1 MIIDSVRGRAARSWS
16 TMIALSQGHTN
27 FISGKITTQSKGKR
41 MNKVLKGLVAVVST
55 AAMAIAGF
63 AGAASA
69 TAAEDYSITIAPAKA
84 GHVYEAY
91 QVFTGNLDASTGVL
105 GNVAWGTGID
115 RNKLNGEGA
124 SSLINGKT
132 AAEVSEALAQKS
144 NNSADAKAYAKAFG
158 GVLSETHKDSGAFD
172 AANKAYTISGL
183 AAGYYL
189 IQDETGSVTGDDSYT
204 SFILKVTQANTTVA
218 PKSTTPIV
226 DKKVQDEASDK
237 DKNADNNGWGDT
249 ADHGINE
256 SFRFKLNAT
265 IPESADLADYTKY
278 EVKFTDTMS
287 KGVTFESLDS
297 VKVKGEDAS
306 GTDKAWKVAE
316 NQYNASSV
324 TAGPTTGDQSWTL
337 TISDVIAACDG
348 INITEGFSV
357 EVVYKAH
364 LNEKATVTTS
374 NGSTDNAN
382 AVYLEYSN
390 NPNAEGLGKTSKKKV
405 YVYTFGITN
414 KKVADR
420 ENGKLLEGA
429 GFKLYT
435 DTNCEHEY
443 ALIWDNTLEAYRPV
457 KTGETGVEMKSNAEG
472 QFPIKGLD
480 AGIYYLKE
488 TTTPAGYTTAAV
500 QTVKISATHEV
511 TDNGTPNVTLSSDS
525 TMNNVIV
532 DKSGSSL
539 PSTGGMGTVLLYVAG
554 IAVFALAGVTL
565 VMALRRRN
573 V

>member
-1 MIIDSVRGRAARSWS
+1 
-16 TMIALSQGHTN
+16 
-27 FISGKITTQSKGKR
+27 
-41 MNKVLKGLVAVVST
+41 MNKALKGLVAVVST

-69 TAAEDYSITIAPAKA
+69 TAAENYSITISPAKA

-91 QVFTGNLDASTGVL
+91 QVFTGNLNADTGVL

-115 RNKLNGEGA
+115 QNKLSGEGA
-124 SSLINGKT
+124 SSLIKGKT
-132 AAEVSEALAQKS
+132 AAEVSKALAQKS
-144 NNSADAKAYAKAFG
+144 DYSNDAKAYAKAFG
-158 GVLSETHKDSGAFD
+158 GVLSTIHKDSGTFD
-172 AANKAYTISGL
+172 ATNKAYTISNL

-189 IQDETGSVTGDDSYT
+189 IQDKAGSVTGDDSYT
-204 SFILKVTQANTTVA
+204 SFILKVTRANTTVT
-218 PKSTTPIV
+218 PKSTTPTV
-226 DKKVQDEASDK
+226 DKKVQDEGSDK
-237 DKNADNNGWGDT
+237 DKNADDNGWGDT

-256 SFRFKLNAT
+256 SFKFKLNAT

-306 GTDKAWKVAE
+306 GADKTWKVAE
-316 NQYNASSV
+316 NQYNASDV
-324 TAGPTTGDQSWTL
+324 KANPTTGDQSWTL

-348 INITEGFSV
+348 INITQGFSV
-357 EVVYKAH
+357 EVIYNAH
-364 LNEKATVTTS
+364 LNEKATVTIA

-390 NPNAEGLGKTSKKKV
+390 NPNAEGLGKTSEKKV

-414 KKVADR
+414 KKVADS
-420 ENGKLLEGA
+420 EDGDPLKDA

-435 DTNCEHEY
+435 DASCEHEY
-443 ALIWDNTLEAYRPV
+443 ALVWDASLNAYRPV
-457 KTGETGVEMKSNAEG
+457 EANETGVEMKSNNEG

-500 QTVKISATHEV
+500 QTVKIIATHEV
-511 TDNGTPNVTLSSDS
+511 TADGTPNVTLSSAS
-525 TMNNVIV
+525 TMSNVIV

-539 PSTGGMGTVLLYVAG
+539 PSTGGMGTTILYAAGAAIVLVAVFG
-554 IAVFALAGVTL
+554 IAFAV
-565 VMALRRRN
+565 RRRN
-573 V
+573 AR

>member
-1 MIIDSVRGRAARSWS
+1 
-16 TMIALSQGHTN
+16 
-27 FISGKITTQSKGKR
+27 

-69 TAAEDYSITIAPAKA
+69 TAADNYSITITPAKA

-91 QVFTGNLDASTGVL
+91 QVFTGNLDAGTGVL
-105 GNVAWGTGID
+105 GNVTWGTGID
-115 RNKLNGEGA
+115 QDKLSDEGV
-124 SSLINGKT
+124 SSLIKGKT

-144 NNSADAKAYAKAFG
+144 GNSADAKAYAKAFG
-158 GVLSETHKDSGAFD
+158 GVLSTTHTDSGAFD
-172 AANKAYTISGL
+172 TTNSAYTISGL

-189 IQDETGSVTGDDSYT
+189 IQDKAGSVTGDDSYT
-204 SFILKVTQANTTVA
+204 SFILKVTQENTTVT
-218 PKSTTPIV
+218 PKSTTPTV
-226 DKKVQDEASDK
+226 DKKVQDEVADK
-237 DKNADNNGWGDT
+237 DKNSDDDNGWGDT
-249 ADHGINE
+249 ADHDINE
-256 SFRFKLNAT
+256 SFKFKLNAT
-265 IPESADLADYTKY
+265 IPASADLADYTKY

-287 KGVTFESLDS
+287 KGVTYESLDS
-297 VKVKGEDAS
+297 VKVKGKDAS
-306 GTDKAWKVAE
+306 DTDKAWNVAE
-316 NQYNASSV
+316 GQYNASDV
-324 TAGPTTGDQSWTL
+324 AADPTTGNQSWTL
-337 TISDVIAACDG
+337 TINDVIAACKG
-348 INITEGFSV
+348 INIAQGFSV

-364 LNEKATVTTS
+364 LNEKATVTTA
-374 NGSTDNAN
+374 NGPTDNAN

-390 NPNAEGLGKTSKKKV
+390 NPNAEGLGKTSEKKV

-414 KKVADR
+414 KKVVDNEAGEPLKD
-420 ENGKLLEGA
+420 A

-443 ALIWDNTLEAYRPV
+443 ALVWDASLNAYRPV
-457 KTGETGVEMKSNAEG
+457 GANETGVEMNSNSEG

-500 QTVKISATHEV
+500 QTVKINATHEV
-511 TDNGTPNVTLSSDS
+511 TVGGAPNVTLSSDS

-539 PSTGGMGTVLLYVAG
+539 PSTGGMGTTVLYAAGAAIVLVAAFG
-554 IAVFALAGVTL
+554 IAFAV
-565 VMALRRRN
+565 RRRN
-573 V
+573 AR

>member
-1 MIIDSVRGRAARSWS
+1 
-16 TMIALSQGHTN
+16 
-27 FISGKITTQSKGKR
+27 

-69 TAAEDYSITIAPAKA
+69 TAADNYSITITPAKA
-84 GHVYEAY
+84 GHMYEAY
-91 QVFTGNLDASTGVL
+91 QVFTGNLDAGTGVL

-115 RNKLNGEGA
+115 QNKLKGEGA
-124 SSLINGKT
+124 SSLIKGKT
-132 AAEVSEALAQKS
+132 AAEVSEALAQKDD
-144 NNSADAKAYAKAFG
+144 NSADAKAYAKAFG
-158 GVLSETHKDSGAFD
+158 GVLSTTHKDSGTFD

-189 IQDETGSVTGDDSYT
+189 IQDAGSVTGDDSYT
-204 SFILKVTQANTTVA
+204 SFILKVTRTNTTAA
-218 PKSTTPIV
+218 PKSTTPTV
-226 DKKVQDEASDK
+226 DKKVQDEVADK
-237 DKNADNNGWGDT
+237 DKNADDNGWGDT
-249 ADHGINE
+249 ADHDINK
-256 SFRFKLNAT
+256 SFKFKLNAT
-265 IPESADLADYTKY
+265 IPGSADLADYTKY

-297 VKVKGEDAS
+297 VKVKGKDSSGADKTWNVAKGQYIAS
-306 GTDKAWKVAE
+306 DVA
-316 NQYNASSV
+316 ADS
-324 TAGPTTGDQSWTL
+324 TTGNQSWTL
-337 TISDVIAACDG
+337 TINDVIAACGG
-348 INITEGFSV
+348 INIVQGFSV

-390 NPNAEGLGKTSKKKV
+390 NPNAEGLGKTSEKKV

-420 ENGKLLEGA
+420 ENGTPLKDA

-457 KTGETGVEMKSNAEG
+457 KTGETGVEMKSNAKG

-500 QTVKISATHEV
+500 QTVKIEATHEV
-511 TDNGTPNVTLSSDS
+511 TAGGTPSVKLSSDS
-525 TMNNVIV
+525 TMSNVIV

-539 PSTGGMGTVLLYVAG
+539 PSTGGMGTTILYAAGAAIVLVAAFG
-554 IAVFALAGVTL
+554 IAFAV
-565 VMALRRRN
+565 RRRN
-573 V
+573 AR

>member
-1 MIIDSVRGRAARSWS
+1 
-16 TMIALSQGHTN
+16 
-27 FISGKITTQSKGKR
+27 

-69 TAAEDYSITIAPAKA
+69 TAAEDYSITITPAKA

-115 RNKLNGEGA
+115 RDQLNGEGA
-124 SSLINGKT
+124 SSLIKGKT

-144 NNSADAKAYAKAFG
+144 SNSADAKAYAKAFG
-158 GVLSETHKDSGAFD
+158 GVLSTTHKNSGTFD
-172 AANKAYTISGL
+172 DANKAYTISGL

-189 IQDETGSVTGDDSYT
+189 IQDEAGSVIGDDSYT
-204 SFILKVTQANTTVA
+204 SFILEVTRTNTIVA
-218 PKSTTPIV
+218 PKSTTPTV
-226 DKKVQDEASDK
+226 DKKVQDEVADK
-237 DKNADNNGWGDT
+237 DQNADDNGWGDT
-249 ADHGINE
+249 ADHDINK

-265 IPESADLADYTKY
+265 IPGSADLADYTKY

-297 VKVKGEDAS
+297 VIKVKGKDAS
-306 GTDKAWKVAE
+306 GADKTWNVAE

-324 TAGPTTGDQSWTL
+324 TADPTTGNQSWTL
-337 TISDVIAACDG
+337 TISDVIAACNG

-390 NPNAEGLGKTSKKKV
+390 NPNAEGLGTTSEKKV

-414 KKVADR
+414 KKVADSTD
-420 ENGKLLEGA
+420 GTPLKDA
-429 GFKLYT
+429 GFTLYT

-457 KTGETGVEMKSNAEG
+457 KTGETGVEMKSNAKG
-472 QFPIKGLD
+472 RFPIKGLD

-500 QTVKISATHEV
+500 QTVKINAAHEV
-511 TDNGTPNVTLSSDS
+511 TAEGTPNVTLSQDS
-525 TMNNVIV
+525 TMSNVIV

-539 PSTGGMGTVLLYVAG
+539 PSTGGMGTTVLYAAGAAIVLVAAFG
-554 IAVFALAGVTL
+554 IAFAV
-565 VMALRRRN
+565 RRRN
-573 V
+573 AR

>member
-1 MIIDSVRGRAARSWS
+1 
-16 TMIALSQGHTN
+16 
-27 FISGKITTQSKGKR
+27 
-41 MNKVLKGLVAVVST
+41 MNKVLKGLVAVAAT
-55 AAMAIAGF
+55 AAMAVAGV
-63 AGAASA
+63 AGASTA

-115 RNKLNGEGA
+115 QNKLSGEGA
-124 SSLINGKT
+124 SSLIKGKT
-132 AAEVSEALAQKS
+132 AAGVSEALAQKGD
-144 NNSADAKAYAKAFG
+144 NSADAKAYAKAFG
-158 GVLSETHKDSGAFD
+158 GVLSMTHKDSGAFD
-172 AANKAYTISGL
+172 TTNSAYTISGL

-189 IQDETGSVTGDDSYT
+189 IQDKAGSVTGDDSYT
-204 SFILKVTQANTTVA
+204 SFILKVTRTNTIVT
-218 PKSTTPIV
+218 PKSTTPTV
-226 DKKVQDEASDK
+226 DKKVQDEVADK
-237 DKNADNNGWGDT
+237 DNNADDNGWGDT
-249 ADHGINE
+249 ADHDINK

-265 IPESADLADYTKY
+265 IPGSADLADYTKY

-297 VKVKGEDAS
+297 VKVKGKDAS
-306 GTDKAWKVAE
+306 GADKTWKVAE
-316 NQYNASSV
+316 NQYNASGV
-324 TAGPTTGDQSWTL
+324 EDNPATGGQSWTL

-390 NPNAEGLGKTSKKKV
+390 NPNAEGLGTTSEKKV

-414 KKVADR
+414 KKVADSTD
-420 ENGKLLEGA
+420 GTPLKDA
-429 GFKLYT
+429 GFTLYT

-443 ALIWDNTLEAYRPV
+443 ALIWDSTLEAYRPV

-488 TTTPAGYTTAAV
+488 TTTPAGYTTAAM
-500 QTVKISATHEV
+500 QTVKINAAHEV
-511 TDNGTPNVTLSSDS
+511 TAEGTPNVTLSQDS
-525 TMNNVIV
+525 TMSNVIV

-539 PSTGGMGTVLLYVAG
+539 PSTGGMGTTVLYAAGAAIVLVAAFG
-554 IAVFALAGVTL
+554 IAFAV
-565 VMALRRRN
+565 RRRN
-573 V
+573 AR

>member
-1 MIIDSVRGRAARSWS
+1 
-16 TMIALSQGHTN
+16 
-27 FISGKITTQSKGKR
+27 

-69 TAAEDYSITIAPAKA
+69 TAAEDYSITIMPAKA

-91 QVFTGNLDASTGVL
+91 QVFTGNLNADTGVL
-105 GNVAWGTGID
+105 GNVAWGTGINQ
-115 RNKLNGEGA
+115 NKLSGEGA
-124 SSLINGKT
+124 SSLIKDKT
-132 AAEVSEALAQKS
+132 AVEVSEALAQKGD
-144 NNSADAKAYAKAFG
+144 NSADAKAYAKAFG
-158 GVLSETHKDSGAFD
+158 GVLSTTHKDSGTFD

-189 IQDETGSVTGDDSYT
+189 IQDKAGLVTGDDSYT
-204 SFILKVTQANTTVA
+204 SFILKVTRTNTTVT
-218 PKSTTPIV
+218 PKSTTPTV
-226 DKKVQDEASDK
+226 DKKVQDEVSDK
-237 DKNADNNGWGDT
+237 DKNADDNGWGDT

-256 SFRFKLNAT
+256 SFKFKLNAT

-306 GTDKAWKVAE
+306 GADKTWKVAE
-316 NQYNASSV
+316 NQYVKADS
-324 TAGPTTGDQSWTL
+324 TTGNQSWTL
-337 TISDVIAACDG
+337 TISNVIAACDG

-390 NPNAEGLGKTSKKKV
+390 NPNAEGLGKTSEKKV

-420 ENGKLLEGA
+420 ENGTPLKDA

-443 ALIWDNTLEAYRPV
+443 ALIWDNTLKAYRPV

-472 QFPIKGLD
+472 QFPIEGLD

-488 TTTPAGYTTAAV
+488 TTTPAGYTTAAM

-539 PSTGGMGTVLLYVAG
+539 PSTGGMGTTILYAAGAAIVLVAAFG
-554 IAVFALAGVTL
+554 IAFAV
-565 VMALRRRN
+565 RRRN
-573 V
+573 AR

>member
-1 MIIDSVRGRAARSWS
+1 
-16 TMIALSQGHTN
+16 
-27 FISGKITTQSKGKR
+27 

-69 TAAEDYSITIAPAKA
+69 TAAEDYSITITPAKA

-105 GNVAWGTGID
+105 GNVTWGTGID
-115 RNKLNGEGA
+115 QDKLSDEGV
-124 SSLINGKT
+124 SSLIKGKT
-132 AAEVSEALAQKS
+132 AAEVSGSIGSEDD
-144 NNSADAKAYAKAFG
+144 NSADAKAYAKAFG
-158 GVLSETHKDSGAFD
+158 GVLSTTHTDSGAFD
-172 AANKAYTISGL
+172 TTNSAYTISGL

-189 IQDETGSVTGDDSYT
+189 IQDKANSVTGDDSYT
-204 SFILKVTQANTTVA
+204 SFILKVTQANTTVT
-218 PKSTTPIV
+218 PKSTTPTV
-226 DKKVQDEASDK
+226 DKKVQDEAADK
-237 DKNADNNGWGDT
+237 DMNSNDENGWGDT
-249 ADHGINE
+249 ADHDINK
-256 SFRFKLNAT
+256 SFKFKLNAD
-265 IPESADLADYTKY
+265 IPASADLVDYTEY

-297 VKVKGEDAS
+297 VKVKGKDAS
-306 GTDKAWKVAE
+306 GADRTWNVAE
-316 NQYNASSV
+316 NQYNASDV
-324 TAGPTTGDQSWTL
+324 KDNPATGDQSWTL
-337 TISDVIAACDG
+337 TINDVIAACDG
-348 INITEGFSV
+348 INIAQGFSV

-374 NGSTDNAN
+374 NGPTDNAN

-390 NPNAEGLGKTSKKKV
+390 NPNAEGLGKTSEEKV

-414 KKVADR
+414 KKVVDNEA
-420 ENGKLLEGA
+420 GKPLKDA

-443 ALIWDNTLEAYRPV
+443 ALVWDASLNAYRPV
-457 KTGETGVEMKSNAEG
+457 GANETGVEMNSNSEG

-500 QTVKISATHEV
+500 QTVKINATHEV
-511 TDNGTPNVTLSSDS
+511 TVGGAPNVTLSSDS

-539 PSTGGMGTVLLYVAG
+539 PSTGGMGTTVLYAAGAAIVLVAAFG
-554 IAVFALAGVTL
+554 IAFAV
-565 VMALRRRN
+565 RRRN
-573 V
+573 AR

>member
-1 MIIDSVRGRAARSWS
+1 
-16 TMIALSQGHTN
+16 
-27 FISGKITTQSKGKR
+27 

-69 TAAEDYSITIAPAKA
+69 TAAEDYSITITPAKA

-91 QVFTGNLDASTGVL
+91 QVFTGNLDASTGAL

-115 RNKLNGEGA
+115 RNKLSGEGA
-124 SSLINGKT
+124 SSLIKGKT
-132 AAEVSEALAQKS
+132 AAEVSEALAQTS
-144 NNSADAKAYAKAFG
+144 NNAKAYAKAFG
-158 GVLSETHKDSGAFD
+158 GVLSTTHKDSDTFD
-172 AANKAYTISGL
+172 AISKAYTISGL

-189 IQDETGSVTGDDSYT
+189 IQDKANSVTGDDSYT
-204 SFILKVTQANTTVA
+204 SFILKVTQANTIVA
-218 PKSTTPIV
+218 PKSTTPTV
-226 DKKVQDEASDK
+226 DKKVQDEATDK
-237 DKNADNNGWGDT
+237 DKNSNDKNGWGDT
-249 ADHGINE
+249 ADHGINK
-256 SFRFKLNAT
+256 SFEFKLNAD
-265 IPESADLADYTKY
+265 IPASADLVDYTEY

-306 GTDKAWKVAE
+306 GANKTWNVAE
-316 NQYNASSV
+316 NRYNASGVKDNS
-324 TAGPTTGDQSWTL
+324 ATGDQSWTL

-348 INITEGFSV
+348 INIVQGFSV

-364 LNEKATVTTS
+364 LNEKAMVTTS
-374 NGSTDNAN
+374 NGSTNNAN

-390 NPNAEGLGKTSKKKV
+390 NPNAEGLGKTSEKKV

-420 ENGKLLEGA
+420 ENGKPLKNA

-443 ALIWDNTLEAYRPV
+443 ALVWDASLNAYRPV
-457 KTGETGVEMKSNAEG
+457 GANETGVEMNSNDEG

-500 QTVKISATHEV
+500 QIVKINATHEV
-511 TDNGTPNVTLSSDS
+511 TAEGTPNVTLSQDS
-525 TMNNVIV
+525 TMSNVIV
-532 DKSGSSL
+532 DKSGSLL
-539 PSTGGMGTVLLYVAG
+539 PSTGGMGTTVLYAAGAAIVLAAAFG
-554 IAVFALAGVTL
+554 IAFAV
-565 VMALRRRN
+565 RRRN
-573 V
+573 AR